1 MPLPSS
7 GNQIALSQIRN
18 EFGLG
23 SGQIA
28 MSQLYGKGN
37 APASTGQILM
47 AANFYGTSASLNST
61 TINTGSHQ
69 PKIGGPEIGFSIGS
83 ANSGSGGVS
92 FGTMADRTISGSS
105 VLIDAVYFRHDTGA
119 DVFRIAFNSA
129 FTAWSGIQVN
139 NASTGA
145 NILTLSKSQFTNVTG
160 NVRWQ
165 HNFGTTNATN
175 PFSGQRAF
183 VLT

>member
-18 EFGLG
+18 EFSLG

-37 APASTGQILM
+37 APASSGQILM

-61 TINTGSHQ
+61 TINTGQHN

-83 ANSGSGGVS
+83 SNASTSGVS
-92 FGTMADRTISGSS
+92 FGSMADRTISGST
-105 VLIDAVYFRHDTGA
+105 VLIDAVYFRHDNGT
-119 DVFRIAFNSA
+119 DVFRIAFSAA
-129 FTAWSGIQVN
+129 FTAWNGIQVN
-139 NASTGA
+139 NAATGA
-145 NILTLSKSQFTNVTG
+145 NILTLSKSQFFMVTA

-165 HNFGTTNATN
+165 YNYGTNNALN